1 MFNISKETMEF
12 VGPTVLILLGIIF
25 SFIFVVFMKKLSK
38 KQEERANQFEQEVLA
53 SNWVKEAK
61 KKQLNS

>member
-1 MFNISKETMEF
+1 LFNISKETMEF

-61 KKQLNS
+61 KKPHNT